1 MASVINSARTSTA
14 SVFDLIGDTANAASK
29 LISSAAL
36 SADALHLK
44 ARVLHSDIRTNSV
57 IEMSLSRRKAI
68 MNSARAYVDLL
79 EENYRYVTGLDNFN
93 RSEQTE
99 TIILEM
105 EAALDLEESK
115 S

>member
-1 MASVINSARTSTA
+1 MASVINSARTSTS
-14 SVFDLIGDTANAASK
+14 SVFDLIGSTADAANK
-29 LISSAAL
+29 LIGSAAL
-36 SADALHLK
+36 AADTLHLK
-44 ARVLHSDIRTNSV
+44 ARSLHGSVRTST
-57 IEMSLSRRKAI
+57 IIDMSLSRKREI
-68 MNSARAYVDLL
+68 MNAAREYVDLL